1 MASKPTRWPC
11 SVVLSHIFSHLNHS
25 LFLLRRAKD
34 EQGWI
39 MDGFPSTVAQ
49 AKLLEKALSGYD
61 ANAKPSKNKSRQSRL
76 AVDPNPPKDP
86 PPPVSGIDVV
96 ILLDVQDQTAMKRA
110 AGRSCKLLYQKYC
123 HGLWTNIRLFD
134 CTPLCEDVTWGLN
147 CQSPTIWIIILHFTI
162 IKKKK
167 LFFTFVF
174 QTIIIM
180 LKTTR

>member
-11 SVVLSHIFSHLNHS
+11 SVVLSHIFNYPKHS

-123 HGLWTNIRLFD
+123 HGLWRGCDLR
-134 CTPLCEDVTWGLN
+134 
-147 CQSPTIWIIILHFTI
+147 
-162 IKKKK
+162 IKLPKPYYMNNYITFYLYWKNNFQTQ
-167 LFFTFVF
+167 LFFTFVGF
-174 QTIIIM
+174 HVFHKKQ
-180 LKTTR
+180 LQL